1 VSELR
6 EIGGDIE
13 RALETVNVP
22 SYVIDPTGIIR
33 WINPAARRLVGD
45 VRGRQFTSVVAHE
58 DTRRAREHFARKIA
72 GTAQVTDA
80 QVVLVDPDGGRVQVD
95 ISSCPLMQGHRV
107 IGVFGQ
113 MSDIEEQPDDPL
125 PPHLTPRQTEVL
137 RLLKR
142 GRSTE
147 QIAQELHL
155 STETVRNHVRHL
167 LRALGV
173 HTRLEAVAVARR
185 RISSLTAAARACR
198 SVAVRTSAGRV
209 IAIRWSDETV
219 SLHDVDAALEMESN
233 CENVCW
239 SDPVFDSSQQLVELA
254 DPFWCV
260 DDDEGH
266 VKAGLDPASPA
277 RLQRPEEVRRAL

>member
-1 VSELR
+1 M
-6 EIGGDIE
+6 GGDIE
-13 RALETVNVP
+13 TALETVNVP
-22 SYVIDPTGIIR
+22 SYVIDPTGVIR

-58 DTRRAREHFARKIA
+58 DSRRAREHFARKIA

-80 QVVLVDPDGGRVQVD
+80 QVVLVNPDGERLQVEV
-95 ISSCPLMQGHRV
+95 SSCPLKQGHRV

-113 MSDIEEQPDDPL
+113 LSDVEDEPDDLL

-147 QIAQELHL
+147 QIAQELQL

-173 HTRLEAVAVARR
+173 HTRLEAVAVARQEH
-185 RISSLTAAARACR
+185 L
-198 SVAVRTSAGRV
+198 
-209 IAIRWSDETV
+209 V
-219 SLHDVDAALEMESN
+219 S
-233 CENVCW
+233 
-239 SDPVFDSSQQLVELA
+239 
-254 DPFWCV
+254 
-260 DDDEGH
+260 
-266 VKAGLDPASPA
+266 
-277 RLQRPEEVRRAL
+277 

>member
-13 RALETVNVP
+13 TAVETVNVP
-22 SYVIDPTGIIR
+22 SYVIDPTGVIR

-45 VRGRQFTSVVAHE
+45 VRGRQFTSVVAPE

-72 GTAQVTDA
+72 GTAQVTDT
-80 QVVLVDPDGGRVQVD
+80 QVVLVGSDGGRVQVD
-95 ISSCPLMQGHRV
+95 VSSCPLMHGHRLV
-107 IGVFGQ
+107 GVFGQ
-113 MSDIEEQPDDPL
+113 LSDVEEDPDEPL

-173 HTRLEAVAVARR
+173 HTRLEAVAVARQEH
-185 RISSLTAAARACR
+185 L
-198 SVAVRTSAGRV
+198 
-209 IAIRWSDETV
+209 V
-219 SLHDVDAALEMESN
+219 S
-233 CENVCW
+233 
-239 SDPVFDSSQQLVELA
+239 
-254 DPFWCV
+254 
-260 DDDEGH
+260 
-266 VKAGLDPASPA
+266 
-277 RLQRPEEVRRAL
+277 

>member
-1 VSELR
+1 MPDVSGLR

-13 RALETVNVP
+13 TALENVNVP

-33 WINPAARRLVGD
+33 WLNPAARRLVGD

-80 QVVLVDPDGGRVQVD
+80 QVVLVDPDGGRLQVD
-95 ISSCPLMQGHRV
+95 ISSCPLMRDHRV
-107 IGVFGQ
+107 VGVFGQ
-113 MSDIEEQPDDPL
+113 MTDIEEEPDDPL
-125 PPHLTPRQTEVL
+125 PPHLTPRQAEVL

-173 HTRLEAVAVARR
+173 HTRLEAVA
-185 RISSLTAAARACR
+185 AA
-198 SVAVRTSAGRV
+198 
-209 IAIRWSDETV
+209 
-219 SLHDVDAALEMESN
+219 H
-233 CENVCW
+233 NV
-239 SDPVFDSSQQLVELA
+239 QLV
-254 DPFWCV
+254 
-260 DDDEGH
+260 
-266 VKAGLDPASPA
+266 S
-277 RLQRPEEVRRAL
+277 